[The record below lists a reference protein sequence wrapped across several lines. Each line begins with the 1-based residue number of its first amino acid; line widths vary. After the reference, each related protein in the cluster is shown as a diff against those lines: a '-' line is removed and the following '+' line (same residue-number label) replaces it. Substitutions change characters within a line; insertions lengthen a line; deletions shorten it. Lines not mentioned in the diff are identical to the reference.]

1 MTAQKINNAFAI
13 LLEKNLSVRN
23 ENGQYVV
30 FNKNGVFLVTAEI
43 AELIKFAYYLE
54 KEMKTDGEPESG
66 TGV

>member
-30 FNKNGVFLVTAEI
+30 FNADGIFLVTEKI
-43 AELIKFAYYLE
+43 EELIKFAYYLE
-54 KEMKTDGEPESG
+54 KEMKPDGESG
-66 TGV
+66 SEG